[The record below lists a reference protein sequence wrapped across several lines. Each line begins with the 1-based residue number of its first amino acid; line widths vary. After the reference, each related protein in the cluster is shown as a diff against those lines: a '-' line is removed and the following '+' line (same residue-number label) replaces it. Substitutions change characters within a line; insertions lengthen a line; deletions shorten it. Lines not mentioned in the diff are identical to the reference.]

1 MSLEAENSNEKEY
14 QTQLLEMLIN
24 QIALLSARFEAVH
37 ETGITLDDIE
47 EGDL

>member
-1 MSLEAENSNEKEY
+1 MSLIPENSDKKEY
-14 QTQLLEMLIN
+14 DTQLLEKLIK

-47 EGDL
+47 EGEL